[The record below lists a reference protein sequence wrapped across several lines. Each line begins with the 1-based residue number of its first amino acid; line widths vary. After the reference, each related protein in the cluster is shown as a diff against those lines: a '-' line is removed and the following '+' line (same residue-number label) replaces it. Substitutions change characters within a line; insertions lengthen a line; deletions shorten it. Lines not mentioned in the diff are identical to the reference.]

1 MTAQSVRSSGW
12 RRPQPAEGSESR
24 RRGEIYKA
32 LHTLVLPKKKAS
44 HARRMGRST
53 HRAEKQVILAKHR
66 SSHEALGTTDR
77 LARPADHLRVLLRV
91 RRRTPSPVR
100 AQGSRCKDQSAAHRG
115 WALRLALHAAHRPRL
130 ASQASVQRQSP
141 STALRWGAMQQTCT
155 HAGLLNFALHD
166 CSVGGGAR
174 RRHSPLALGSAL
186 GRRRPGAAGRP
197 GTRRAARRGSG
208 GCTGSR
214 GPGLAAAREGAGR
227 GARQRRGRTPAAC
240 RARARGGGVG
250 GWVGGGSRGHCG
262 EGSHA
267 RAAPRHPGH
276 PAAWA
281 EGRPK
286 RPASVASD
294 ASDSASVASVRLEQ
308 NALVAAAAAGPLHAV
323 PLDTPAGRRRVAA
336 RGSGF
341 VVFSKSREALA
352 DYRQGATRRG
362 HPVEEDMRTMAL
374 SPAAPCKSSGLQQR
388 RNPLRGGGGPR
399 AATLGLE
406 ALPSAH
412 HRQLDHVRRRAL
424 PRPPTPP
431 PHPPTHRLTQARR
444 PTSPHTR
451 RPHEAAVS
459 ARPYPHPGLG
469 PAG

>member
-240 RARARGGGVG
+240 RARAGGGG
-250 GWVGGGSRGHCG
+250 GWLGWGWVARALRRRQPCACSTETPRASRCLGRGETEAPGVGRQRCQRLGVGRQRAPRAKCAGGGGGGRAT
-262 EGSHA
+262 A
-267 RAAPRHPGH
+267 RSPFGH
-276 PAAWA
+276 P
-281 EGRPK
+281 R
-286 RPASVASD
+286 RPAPGGCEGLWVCRILEIPRSPR
-294 ASDSASVASVRLEQ
+294 RLS
-308 NALVAAAAAGPLHAV
+308 
-323 PLDTPAGRRRVAA
+323 A
-336 RGSGF
+336 RGNAQRTSG
-341 VVFSKSREALA
+341 
-352 DYRQGATRRG
+352 RRG
-362 HPVEEDMRTMAL
+362 HAHDGLVPCSALQVLRPAAAQESSPRGRRAAGRHLGTRGAPVCAP
-374 SPAAPCKSSGLQQR
+374 SPA
-388 RNPLRGGGGPR
+388 
-399 AATLGLE
+399 
-406 ALPSAH
+406 
-412 HRQLDHVRRRAL
+412 
-424 PRPPTPP
+424 
-431 PHPPTHRLTQARR
+431 
-444 PTSPHTR
+444 
-451 RPHEAAVS
+451 
-459 ARPYPHPGLG
+459 
-469 PAG
+469 